1 MTSDALQLY
10 LEEIGKIP
18 LLTDSEVIELAWC
31 LEGGD
36 PDARQR
42 LVNANLLGGQPVVV
56 PGHLASPDPG
66 AQRGAV
72 GTAFRRSRR
81 RLAESLIF
89 RKSILKLK
97 VL

>member
-66 AQRGAV
+66 AQRVAV
-72 GTAFRRSRR
+72 GTAFRSSRR
-81 RLAESLIF
+81 RLEESVVF
-89 RKSILKLK
+89 
-97 VL
+97 

>member
-18 LLTDSEVIELAWC
+18 LLTDSEVIELAWR
-31 LEGGD
+31 LEDGD
-36 PDARQR
+36 PDVRQG

-66 AQRGAV
+66 AQRGV
-72 GTAFRRSRR
+72 
-81 RLAESLIF
+81 
-89 RKSILKLK
+89 
-97 VL
+97 